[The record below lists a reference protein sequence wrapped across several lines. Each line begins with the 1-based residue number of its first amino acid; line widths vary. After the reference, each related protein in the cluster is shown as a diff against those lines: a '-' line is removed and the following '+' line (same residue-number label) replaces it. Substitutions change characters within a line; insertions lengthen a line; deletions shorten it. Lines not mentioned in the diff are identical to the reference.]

1 MLPPHI
7 HKQHV
12 KDKIRQL
19 RRNGVPDAK
28 IVTRMPQLNAT
39 QEELEELVQEV
50 ALEETLHAEAQRMFL
65 RGCSLEQVVSC
76 TGMDDLTA
84 YRISIEAGKRKT
96 RHGKKD

>member
-28 IVTRMPQLNAT
+28 IIARTPQLNAT
-39 QEELEELVQEV
+39 KEELEDWVQEV
-50 ALEETLHAEAQRMFL
+50 AIEETLHAEAQRMFL
-65 RGCSLEQVVSC
+65 RGCSLEQVVAR
-76 TGMDDLTA
+76 TGIDDLTA
-84 YRISIEAGKRKT
+84 YRISLDVGKRRE
-96 RHGKKD
+96 RHGNKD